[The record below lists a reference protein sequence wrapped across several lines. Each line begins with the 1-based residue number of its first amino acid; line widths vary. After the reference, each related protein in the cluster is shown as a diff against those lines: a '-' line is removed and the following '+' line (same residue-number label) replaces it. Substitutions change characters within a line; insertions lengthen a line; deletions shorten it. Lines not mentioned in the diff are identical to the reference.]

1 MTKNNRF
8 DLFANNFIS
17 DKQGKKGLSLKSN
30 HQHWTEEVF
39 LSQTEASEMVG
50 HNFNF
55 NYSRIFSKVCLAALL
70 ILLIRMAWL
79 QVWRGDYYYGL
90 AEGNRLRLER
100 LEAKRGVIYDSKHQP
115 LVQNV
120 ANFLIYVTPSNLPEQ
135 PLQRQAVLARL
146 ATVLGE
152 EACAKLENELVAI
165 KPWSLEFYQP
175 IFVSDNLTY
184 EQAVQ
189 LTIQAHQLPGVSLTN
204 RHKRQYADL
213 SNWLVAG
220 ESVNKLNSLSLIL
233 GYIGKINNQELTR
246 NKDSGYLPI
255 DYIGKTGLEAYYE
268 QDLRGINGSKQ
279 IEVDALG
286 NEKKKISQQNPL
298 DGHHLILNIDGRV
311 QAKLEEIVRQHL
323 SRVGSRRA
331 SVIAL
336 NPNNGAVLA
345 MVNQPSFDN
354 NSFSSGISQVDYNKL
369 INDQDKPMFNRSISG
384 EYPSGST
391 VKIVMA
397 AAALQEKII
406 DSSTGLMSS
415 GGLRISRW
423 FFPDWKSGG
432 HGWTTV
438 SKAIAESVNT
448 FFYYIGGGYEKFI
461 GLGLENIGRYLQSF
475 GLGQVSGID
484 LFGEVSGLI
493 PTAAWK
499 EKTFGEA
506 WYIGDTYHLSIGQ
519 GYLLVTPLQVANYT
533 SAFANGGKIYQPQLV
548 KEILNSDESV
558 YQTIEP
564 KIIAQNLVKPENIE
578 VVKQGMR
585 QAVLSGSAQS
595 LKSLPIMVAGKTG
608 TAQFDSRKSTH
619 SWFTGFAP
627 FDNPEMVLTI
637 LVEEGGE
644 STDAAVPI
652 AKDFWQWYFISLDTP
667 EGYDIN

>member
-1 MTKNNRF
+1 MAKNNRF
-8 DLFANNFIS
+8 DLFSNNFIS
-17 DKQGKKGLSLKSN
+17 SKLAKKNLHLKSG

-39 LSQTEASEMVG
+39 LQQAEANEMVG

-55 NYSRIFSKVCLAALL
+55 NSSRIFSKICLVALL
-70 ILLIRMAWL
+70 ILLFRMAWL
-79 QVWRGDYYYGL
+79 QIWRGDYYYSL

-100 LEAKRGVIYDSKHQP
+100 LEAKRGIIYDSQHKP

-120 ANFLIYVTPSNLPEQ
+120 ANFLVYVTPSHLPEQ
-135 PLQRQAVLARL
+135 LVQRQTVLARL

-152 EACAKLENELVAI
+152 ETCAKLEAELAII

-184 EQAVQ
+184 EQAIQ
-189 LTIQAHQLPGVSLTN
+189 LTIQAHQLPGVSLTD
-204 RHKRQYADL
+204 RHKRYYTDL
-213 SNWLVAG
+213 SDWLAINNN
-220 ESVNKLNSLSLIL
+220 ESTVNLNSLSLIL
-233 GYIGKINNQELTR
+233 GYIGKINNQELTK
-246 NKDSGYLPI
+246 NKENGYLPI

-268 QDLRGINGSKQ
+268 KDLRGLNGSKQ

-298 DGHHLILNIDGRV
+298 DGHHLVLNIDGRI
-311 QAKLEEIVRQHL
+311 QAKLEEITRQHL

-331 SVIAL
+331 AAIVI

-354 NSFSSGISQVDYNKL
+354 NSFSSGISQIDYDRL
-369 INDQDKPMFNRSISG
+369 INNQDKPMFNRSISG

-397 AAALQEKII
+397 VAALQEKII

-432 HGWTTV
+432 HGWTTI

-448 FFYYIGGGYEKFI
+448 FFYYIGGGYENFV
-461 GLGLENIGRYLQSF
+461 GLGLENIGRYLQYF
-475 GLGQVSGID
+475 GLGQTSGID
-484 LFGEVSGLI
+484 LFSEASGFI

-499 EKTFGEA
+499 EKKIGEA

-558 YQTIEP
+558 YRIVEH
-564 KIIAQNLVKPENIE
+564 KVIAKDLVNSENIE
-578 VVKQGMR
+578 IVRQGMR
-585 QAVLSGSAQS
+585 QTILSGSAQS
-595 LKSLPIMVAGKTG
+595 LKNLPVMVAGKTG
-608 TAQFDSRKSTH
+608 TAQFDSRKATH

-627 FDNPEMVLTI
+627 FNDPEIVLTI

-644 STDAAVPI
+644 STEAAVPI
-652 AKDFWQWYFISLDTP
+652 AKDFWQWYFTSLDTL
-667 EGYDIN
+667 